1 MKKFDANH
9 SCGLRKWK
17 KISFKS
23 SKADTKATFIHS
35 CVIIPIDP
43 YTEI

>member
-9 SCGLRKWK
+9 SCGLRQWK

-23 SKADTKATFIHS
+23 SKTDTKAKFTHS